1 MQPSALLPAAG
12 AACVRS
18 AMLRATPCAGGSPR
32 RRRGVV
38 LLFVGQ
44 CQFAGKV
51 VPRLGVGARSLF
63 WAVPAQAPEAVCLPT
78 TSVSSAAPGSLR
90 SPFRGAPEPA
100 VLPHNAA
107 DRLRGHAPL
116 AALVPRP
123 WSLGD
128 SLPARAIP
136 PHRILPATRL
146 PATKANQGTHA
157 LAAVRMG
164 TEYPARG
171 TVKGVNIYNFGQ
183 RLRRCGSSGQV
194 SGQGFFCYLLRDL
207 FLL

>member
-1 MQPSALLPAAG
+1 M
-12 AACVRS
+12 
-18 AMLRATPCAGGSPR
+18 
-32 RRRGVV
+32 
-38 LLFVGQ
+38 LLFVGR

-100 VLPHNAA
+100 VLPHNSA

-128 SLPARAIP
+128 SLPACAIP
-136 PHRILPATRL
+136 PHKILPSTRL
-146 PATKANQGTHA
+146 PATKANLEAHA
-157 LAAVRMG
+157 LATVLMG
-164 TEYPARG
+164 TEYHPRG
-171 TVKGVNIYNFGQ
+171 TVKGDKYI
-183 RLRRCGSSGQV
+183 
-194 SGQGFFCYLLRDL
+194 
-207 FLL
+207 

>member
-1 MQPSALLPAAG
+1 M
-12 AACVRS
+12 
-18 AMLRATPCAGGSPR
+18 
-32 RRRGVV
+32 

-51 VPRLGVGARSLF
+51 VPRLGVGARSLP

-157 LAAVRMG
+157 LVSVRMG
-164 TEYPARG
+164 TEYSARG
-171 TVKGVNIYNFGQ
+171 AVKGVNIYNFGQ
-183 RLRRCGSSGQV
+183 RLCRCGSSGQV
-194 SGQGFFCYLLRDL
+194 SGQGFFVVCSGTC
-207 FLL
+207 FCCENCCK

>member
-1 MQPSALLPAAG
+1 M
-12 AACVRS
+12 
-18 AMLRATPCAGGSPR
+18 
-32 RRRGVV
+32 

-51 VPRLGVGARSLF
+51 VPRLDVGARSLF

-78 TSVSSAAPGSLR
+78 SSVSSAAPGSLR
-90 SPFRGAPEPA
+90 SPFRGASEPA
-100 VLPHNAA
+100 ALPHNAA

-136 PHRILPATRL
+136 PHRILLATRL
-146 PATKANQGTHA
+146 PATKANLGTHA
-157 LAAVRMG
+157 RAAVRMG

-171 TVKGVNIYNFGQ
+171 TVKGVNIYNLGAAASP
-183 RLRRCGSSGQV
+183 LRELWSGV
-194 SGQGFFCYLLRDL
+194 WPGL
-207 FLL
+207 FYAWFDACFSCENCCK

>member
-1 MQPSALLPAAG
+1 M
-12 AACVRS
+12 
-18 AMLRATPCAGGSPR
+18 
-32 RRRGVV
+32 
-38 LLFVGQ
+38 
-44 CQFAGKV
+44 
-51 VPRLGVGARSLF
+51 PRLGVGARSLL

-100 VLPHNAA
+100 VLPHDSA

-157 LAAVRMG
+157 RAAVRMG

-171 TVKGVNIYNFGQ
+171 TVQGDKYIQHGGSGEAAAGALV
-183 RLRRCGSSGQV
+183 RC
-194 SGQGFFCYLLRDL
+194 LARA
-207 FLL
+207 FLLLVFVVKIVVND

>member
-1 MQPSALLPAAG
+1 MRAHSFGPFRPRPRRPSAFPQ
-12 AACVRS
+12 R
-18 AMLRATPCAGGSPR
+18 
-32 RRRGVV
+32 
-38 LLFVGQ
+38 
-44 CQFAGKV
+44 
-51 VPRLGVGARSLF
+51 RSLPLLQG
-63 WAVPAQAPEAVCLPT
+63 ALRLP
-78 TSVSSAAPGSLR
+78 SAALQ
-90 SPFRGAPEPA
+90 SPPSS
-100 VLPHNAA
+100 PHNSA

-157 LAAVRMG
+157 LAAVRIG

-183 RLRRCGSSGQV
+183 RLRRCGGSGQV
-194 SGQGFFCYLLRDL
+194 SGQGFFVVCSRTC
-207 FLL
+207 FFCRENCCK